1 MHSALFAAKVPDLPN
16 RQDWGRFIEAVGAKI
31 MPGEQTTRLAEN
43 VWVVN
48 FSESPSA
55 LSWFVASAETHGISY
70 GILPFDAEP
79 RWLPAGFD
87 PKTIRA
93 QNG

>member
-1 MHSALFAAKVPDLPN
+1 MHSALFAATIPGVGDRQKWSTFLGAMAKVGVETN
-16 RQDWGRFIEAVGAKI
+16 
-31 MPGEQTTRLAEN
+31 TTRLAEN
-43 VWVVN
+43 VCIVS

-79 RWLPAGFD
+79 QWLPVGFD